1 MTVRFSVTV
10 RQVLEDGS
18 EAPVEGEVAA
28 ALAGPAEQ
36 FAGLAAWAAD
46 EARFC
51 DHGEREKVI
60 GEEGR
65 ELQRL
70 LLQAAFDIDS
80 AREQR
85 AAQVTSAAGIR
96 HGTVEAG
103 HGRGVTSV
111 FGPVRVTRLAYRNR
125 REPNLYP
132 ADARQV
138 LPDDPYSLGMRS
150 LAAFHLAAGGFG
162 QAQEVIGAR
171 TGVTVGRAQLTGLA
185 EDLAA
190 WTGDFYEQRARDADT
205 DLPATD
211 VIMMQGDG
219 KGIAMR
225 PEHRKNG
232 GKSDSAHPGIKKMA
246 EIVAVADFTPAVR
259 EPGDI
264 AAPPARRQ
272 AHPGPKARDK
282 WVSASVTESIEDM
295 IAAAYDEADR
305 RDPQRARQRVFL
317 VDGNRQQITAI
328 EAQAEERGL
337 KVPVLIDLHPRQ
349 RLIHGTRRA
358 LINVFNDLDVR
369 SLSPLLKS
377 YLRGF
382 RNDEE
387 RVLVAYCLAV
397 RPASG
402 ERTWTVVDA
411 SYATVGPVEEWL
423 EAHRYLWSP
432 NTVRGYATSLAQW
445 WSFLEQRDESG
456 QWAEAGV
463 PAVTGF
469 LSWLRNGRT
478 VERSL
483 AVPDG
488 APSADTLNA
497 RLAALLSFY
506 QWQAAVHDV
515 PVASRLMRGRPSRV
529 PSRGLLAHLD
539 GRRGLAPTSLVKV
552 RRRRRD
558 RPPLLLPQEIQAII
572 DGCASWDTAAGDWKG
587 NLRDRL
593 IFSVLAETG
602 MRLGEVLGMTIGD
615 FVMGLGGTAYIEV
628 TPREGN
634 ANGARVKMMRPRRV
648 HVGADLER
656 LFADYLTHLA
666 CRAASLGLEI
676 TPDSPLLVNLDRPPL
691 LAAMREGTVRD
702 KVTALKKKGIGP
714 PGWTPHW
721 FRHSHASALLLAGT
735 PEWVVS
741 RRLGHAHVQ
750 TTIDLYGWVREDEA
764 LKAAANWKTYT
775 SGWRA
780 GHDG

>member
-65 ELQRL
+65 ELQRR

-85 AAQVTSAAGIR
+85 AAQVTSAAGIP
-96 HGTVEAG
+96 HGSVEAG

-150 LAAFHLAAGGFG
+150 LAAFQLAAGGFG
-162 QAQEVIGAR
+162 QAQEVIEAR

-225 PEHRKNG
+225 PEHRRNG
-232 GKSDSAHPGIKKMA
+232 GKSDPARPGIKKMA

-282 WVSASVTESIEDM
+282 WVPASVTESIEDM

-317 VDGNRQQITAI
+317 VDGNKQQITAI

-337 KVPVLIDLHPRQ
+337 KVPVLIDYIHVSGYIGKAAAALHP
-349 RLIHGTRRA
+349 G
-358 LINVFNDLDVR
+358 D
-369 SLSPLLKS
+369 
-377 YLRGF
+377 
-382 RNDEE
+382 
-387 RVLVAYCLAV
+387 
-397 RPASG
+397 PA
-402 ERTWTVVDA
+402 A
-411 SYATVGPVEEWL
+411 A
-423 EAHRYLWSP
+423 
-432 NTVRGYATSLAQW
+432 
-445 WSFLEQRDESG
+445 G
-456 QWAEAGV
+456 QWADGQLLRVLHGRAKAVAATLASVARKTRANPRKRGLDLTDMDRAVTYLTNNQQHMKYDKALEKGWPIATGMIEGACRFVIEDRFVFSSARHVDFCPPTRQTVRAGCSSASYRLPCVRVSRGGERPGV
-463 PAVTGF
+463 PG
-469 LSWLRNGRT
+469 
-478 VERSL
+478 
-483 AVPDG
+483 G
-488 APSADTLNA
+488 AA
-497 RLAALLSFY
+497 R
-506 QWQAAVHDV
+506 
-515 PVASRLMRGRPSRV
+515 RPGV
-529 PSRGLLAHLD
+529 LD
-539 GRRGLAPTSLVKV
+539 RGRRGV
-552 RRRRRD
+552 RQGRSRR
-558 RPPLLLPQEIQAII
+558 
-572 DGCASWDTAAGDWKG
+572 
-587 NLRDRL
+587 
-593 IFSVLAETG
+593 SVPV
-602 MRLGEVLGMTIGD
+602 R
-615 FVMGLGGTAYIEV
+615 
-628 TPREGN
+628 
-634 ANGARVKMMRPRRV
+634 
-648 HVGADLER
+648 
-656 LFADYLTHLA
+656 
-666 CRAASLGLEI
+666 
-676 TPDSPLLVNLDRPPL
+676 SPLRPGPGGVDH
-691 LAAMREGTVRD
+691 EGLCR
-702 KVTALKKKGIGP
+702 
-714 PGWTPHW
+714 
-721 FRHSHASALLLAGT
+721 
-735 PEWVVS
+735 
-741 RRLGHAHVQ
+741 
-750 TTIDLYGWVREDEA
+750 
-764 LKAAANWKTYT
+764 
-775 SGWRA
+775 
-780 GHDG
+780 